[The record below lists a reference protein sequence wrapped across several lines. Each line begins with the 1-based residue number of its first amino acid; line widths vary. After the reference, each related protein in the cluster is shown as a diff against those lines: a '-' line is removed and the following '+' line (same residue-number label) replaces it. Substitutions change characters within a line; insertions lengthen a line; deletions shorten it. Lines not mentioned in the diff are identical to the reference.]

1 MIDTDT
7 PLPIRYPYRPLPFLD
22 DIQLEIWDLHAIDR
36 SRIAIAR
43 FYVLW
48 RMEWI
53 VAVQVTVTRA

>member
-7 PLPIRYPYRPLPFLD
+7 PIRYPSPFLD

-43 FYVLW
+43 FIYCGKWSGL
-48 RMEWI
+48 
-53 VAVQVTVTRA
+53 